1 MGTNQRLAVIIVPIP
16 MTILAI
22 TAVVLRFTA
31 RRMQRVHLGADDYT
45 ILGALV
51 RKDSLRL
58 RTSQLT

>member
-1 MGTNQRLAVIIVPIP
+1 MGNQRLAVIIVPIP

-31 RRMQRVHLGADDYT
+31 RRIQRVKLGADDYT

-51 RKDSLRL
+51 RKGFLRS
-58 RTSQLT
+58 RISYSI